1 MRKTILFFFLGLIN
15 CGLADNS
22 SQKNTTTTKYICD
35 NFIIL
40 SNGEVDPKKKK
51 ELEEDYLKCKTL
63 NAK

>member
-1 MRKTILFFFLGLIN
+1 MRKIFLFFLIGLIN

-22 SQKNTTTTKYICD
+22 SKKNNTTSKYICE

-40 SNGEVDPKKKK
+40 SNGEVGTKKKK

-63 NAK
+63 KAK